1 MAARK
6 YSQIW
11 RADGLPYDC
20 SALLPLPEPV
30 GGVLVVS
37 DNALLWVNHSAN
49 FGLGLNGD
57 ARTTATS
64 LRAAPPGTCVSLRG
78 ASAALLGRSPLR
90 VLLSLAGGE
99 LLQLSNPHPNPHP
112 LPHPNPNLT

>member
-1 MAARK
+1 MVRVRVRARP
-6 YSQIW
+6 IARTEPERTRTNRTPNLT
-11 RADGLPYDC
+11 RARTR
-20 SALLPLPEPV
+20 AR
-30 GGVLVVS
+30 
-37 DNALLWVNHSAN
+37 VNHSAN

-99 LLQLSNPHPNPHP
+99 LLQLS
-112 LPHPNPNLT
+112 LGADGRGVQA